1 MLKNNDTIDN
11 KKYNESF
18 VKMQHLLKML
28 YHNFMLDL
36 TEEKETS
43 YDIKLFLHVIYE
55 IDCSMRYIKDIFYNN
70 KEQINAIINND
81 LNKERRK
88 IEKIYFELE
97 HEMKMPF
104 ENLLCWFEERT

>member
-43 YDIKLFLHVIYE
+43 YDIKLFLH
-55 IDCSMRYIKDIFYNN
+55 DHAMLCSS
-70 KEQINAIINND
+70 
-81 LNKERRK
+81 L
-88 IEKIYFELE
+88 
-97 HEMKMPF
+97 
-104 ENLLCWFEERT
+104 